1 MISYTNHTQK
11 ALFKRMV
18 APLETKHASFFSPR
32 ISRVILSS
40 SFLTSTSFTPSFFF
54 QQLEKDIFFFL
65 QLLLQVIY
73 PPITAHENVFLV
85 MQPLFLFNFV
95 SSLQTAVSSLF
106 ETTHHRLLFFL
117 LSILSGWPRTTHL
130 SAVFLSLSIVVLLAA
145 QQQLILGLMKK
156 EKRKRKNK

>member
-65 QLLLQVIY
+65 IASTPSYLSPCHSPRKCLSCHVAPFFVQFCLLPSDGCVS
-73 PPITAHENVFLV
+73 PFL
-85 MQPLFLFNFV
+85 NN
-95 SSLQTAVSSLF
+95 
-106 ETTHHRLLFFL
+106 
-117 LSILSGWPRTTHL
+117 
-130 SAVFLSLSIVVLLAA
+130 SLSIAFLPVFHPIWLAKNNSPISC
-145 QQQLILGLMKK
+145 LSFTFNRRPLGCSTTAHSRVDEEGEKK
-156 EKRKRKNK
+156 KKK